1 MRLTA
6 FAVVLA
12 ALTPL
17 TWADATLRY
26 HMDVQL
32 ANGTALALPAYQ
44 ELTDNRDMVIRIKG
58 NKTYADANHLVLITD
73 LKTRDLSTVDA
84 MNKRYATVPAGQYAD
99 QAKIAIPAIPE
110 QARAMLAAMKT
121 NVESHS
127 TGRTATI
134 QGIEAEE
141 REIVMTVDLP
151 MPGVP
156 TNGGPLVKMVMQVW
170 SPKPEEVERVEALH
184 ELKTY
189 MASAASALNPAE
201 MVKQL
206 AAIIPGFGDSI
217 SGMISD
223 MTKDGAIT
231 LRTHMEIM
239 MPLLASMTRQMPRQ
253 AGQAPPTD
261 IDPNAPVMQMT
272 QELVELSSNPV
283 DEAIFQI
290 PADYQSVPL
299 EEILKGA
306 ASTPTPPQFKH

>member
-1 MRLTA
+1 
-6 FAVVLA
+6 
-12 ALTPL
+12 
-17 TWADATLRY
+17 
-26 HMDVQL
+26 
-32 ANGTALALPAYQ
+32 
-44 ELTDNRDMVIRIKG
+44 
-58 NKTYADANHLVLITD
+58 
-73 LKTRDLSTVDA
+73 
-84 MNKRYATVPAGQYAD
+84 
-99 QAKIAIPAIPE
+99 
-110 QARAMLAAMKT
+110 MKT

-141 REIVMTVDLP
+141 REFVLTLDLP

-156 TNGGPLVKMVMQVW
+156 TTGGPLLKMIMQVW
-170 SPKPEEVERVEALH
+170 SPKPEEVQRVEALE

-189 MASAASALNPAE
+189 MASAASAMNPAE

-206 AAIIPGFGDSI
+206 GAIIPGFGDSL

-223 MTKDGAIT
+223 MTKDGAMT

-239 MPLLASMTRQMPRQ
+239 MPLLATMARQMPRQ
-253 AGQAPPTD
+253 AGQAPPPEV
-261 IDPNAPVMQMT
+261 DPNAPLMQMT

-283 DEAIFQI
+283 DEAIFHV

-306 ASTPTPPQFKH
+306 ASIPTPPQFKH